1 MNSPPPV
8 FHQRKLTAKRKVI
21 IIKLIIHGHVTIGVY
36 PAIIHIFRW
45 CPAIFTGRG
54 HAPDERLQKKLRS
67 TESMKRLSITQLIP
81 GMITAEDVYDLE
93 HELVVP
99 KGTVLTDKLITKL
112 DLYGI
117 LTIYAED
124 ILPELDP
131 PKEPSETESSYYERI
146 KSSPEFQLFKEE
158 FESEVEL
165 FRENMNLVVQK
176 NTELDVKTLLQNTLA
191 IVANHSGNISL
202 LDMLQNMRE
211 YDDSTYTHSLNV
223 ALICNILA
231 GWLKL
236 PEEEVELATACGLFH
251 DIGKMMI
258 PYSIIAKPGKL
269 SAEEFATVKTH
280 PTLGFELLQSQDVD
294 EHVKNAALMHHE
306 RNDGSGYPQKLKG
319 NQIDPYARMVA
330 IADVYDAMTA
340 ARCYRG
346 PLCPFRVI
354 EMFEAEGFQK
364 YDVSILLPFLKNV
377 VNSCLQ
383 NQCLL
388 SDGRKGTIIYINK
401 EKLSRPVVQCG
412 EEYVNLADQPD
423 VEIEKLL

>member
-1 MNSPPPV
+1 MNNMPV
-8 FHQRKLTAKRKVI
+8 LFHCGKLTVPEKLI
-21 IIKLIIHGHVTIGVY
+21 IIKLII
-36 PAIIHIFRW
+36 
-45 CPAIFTGRG
+45 
-54 HAPDERLQKKLRS
+54 LLSLRQAARS
-67 TESMKRLSITQLIP
+67 IVPMKRLSITQLIP
-81 GMITAEDVYDLE
+81 GMIVAEDVYDLE
-93 HELVVP
+93 HELLIE

-117 LTIYAED
+117 LTIFAED
-124 ILPELDP
+124 VV
-131 PKEPSETESSYYERI
+131 PSDRRSENSPDSGETSYSERI
-146 KSSPEFQLFKEE
+146 KSSPEFQLFRED
-158 FESEVEL
+158 FENEVNL
-165 FRENMNLVVQK
+165 FRENMNLVIQK
-176 NTELDVKTLLQNTLA
+176 NTDLDVKTLLQNTLA
-191 IVANHSGNISL
+191 IVANHSGSISL

-236 PEEEVELATACGLFH
+236 PDDEVELATACGLFH

-269 SAEEFATVKTH
+269 SDEEFATIKKH
-280 PTLGFELLQSQDVD
+280 PTLGYQLLLSQDVD

-306 RNDGSGYPQKLKG
+306 RNDGSGYPLKLKG
-319 NQIDPYARMVA
+319 NQIDPYARIVA

-354 EMFEAEGFQK
+354 EIFEAEGFQK
-364 YDVSILLPFLKNV
+364 YDVSILLPFLQNV

-383 NQCLL
+383 NRCLL

-412 EEYVNLADQPD
+412 DEYVNLADLPD
-423 VEIEKLL
+423 VEIVKLL